1 MKEKLLNFTFAT
13 FTLISFIFIFCHNKE
28 IANVIIDATD
38 LFLKRVF
45 VSLFP
50 MFILND
56 LLISLNIPYYFYKI
70 FNKSFLVLFKTSGI
84 SAYVFIMSLI
94 SGTPSQAIILSELVS
109 LDKISVD
116 EASHYLYFTYF
127 SNPLF
132 LFTMNSLIFE
142 ANIVLKIIFIHYFS
156 NIIIAILVRH
166 KAPII
171 TNSVLCTNHTS
182 FSKTIILSIKKSM
195 NTLLMILGTIVFY
208 MLISYILTNLLPTN
222 NITNVFLKGLLEL
235 TSGLSTLSNINLIPK
250 IKEIIAIAII
260 SFGGLSIHTQIRGIL
275 EETPIAYKNFFI
287 GRILQTII
295 SVILIIIF

>member
-1 MKEKLLNFTFAT
+1 MKEKILNFTFAIFT
-13 FTLISFIFIFCHNKE
+13 FISLIFIFYHNKE
-28 IANVIIDATD
+28 ISTVIMDATN
-38 LFLKRVF
+38 LFLKKVF

-70 FNKSFLVLFKTSGI
+70 FHKSFLKLFKTNGI

-109 LDKISVD
+109 SKKISIE
-116 EASHYLYFTYF
+116 EANHYLYFTYF

-132 LFTMNSLIFE
+132 LYTMLSFLFQV
-142 ANIVLKIIFIHYFS
+142 NIVLKIIIIHYIS
-156 NIIIAILVRH
+156 NLLIAFLVRN
-166 KAPII
+166 KAPKV
-171 TNSVLCTNHTS
+171 TNNMLSYNHNS
-182 FSKTIILSIKKSM
+182 ICSTIVLSIKKSM

-208 MLISYILTNLLPTN
+208 MLFAYVLTNLLPMNAIINTS
-222 NITNVFLKGLLEL
+222 LKGLLEL
-235 TSGLSTLSNINLIPK
+235 TSGLHALSSIKIVSE

-275 EETPIAYKNFFI
+275 EETSITYKNFFI